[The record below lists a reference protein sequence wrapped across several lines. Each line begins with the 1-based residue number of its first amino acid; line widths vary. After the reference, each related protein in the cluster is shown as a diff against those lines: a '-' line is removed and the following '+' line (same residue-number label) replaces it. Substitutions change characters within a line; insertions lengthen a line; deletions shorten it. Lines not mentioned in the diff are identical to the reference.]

1 MFWVPLPGRLP
12 FHACRNGSCSDDDR
26 VGLRGERRGAR
37 RRLADSGTASNGE
50 TALDFEVVTGAFDG
64 DSVVREG
71 GAVLF
76 LDETASA
83 VLEDKTLDVHA
94 HGDHFH
100 FSIDEQEGG

>member
-1 MFWVPLPGRLP
+1 MLQVTEE
-12 FHACRNGSCSDDDR
+12 AATTIASVCEENGAGPAG
-26 VGLRGERRGAR
+26 GLRI
-37 RRLADSGTASNGE
+37 SGTQSNGE
-50 TALDFEVVTGAFDG
+50 TALDFEVVTAAWDG
-64 DSVVREG
+64 DAVVRER

-100 FSIDEQEGG
+100 FSIEEQ

>member
-1 MFWVPLPGRLP
+1 MLVVTE
-12 FHACRNGSCSDDDR
+12 AAATTIASVCEENGAGPAG
-26 VGLRGERRGAR
+26 GLRI
-37 RRLADSGTASNGE
+37 SGTASNGE

-76 LDETASA
+76 PDETASA

-100 FSIDEQEGG
+100 FSIDEQESD

>member
-1 MFWVPLPGRLP
+1 MLVITD
-12 FHACRNGSCSDDDR
+12 AAATTIASVCEENGAGPAG
-26 VGLRGERRGAR
+26 GLRI
-37 RRLADSGTASNGE
+37 SGTASNGE
-50 TALDFEVVTGAFDG
+50 TALDFEVVTGAFEG

-71 GAVLF
+71 TAVLF

-100 FSIDEQEGG
+100 FSIEQEGD

>member
-1 MFWVPLPGRLP
+1 MLQVTES
-12 FHACRNGSCSDDDR
+12 AASTIASVCEENGAGPAG
-26 VGLRGERRGAR
+26 GLRI
-37 RRLADSGTASNGE
+37 SGTASNGE

-100 FSIDEQEGG
+100 FSIVDEQDGD

>member
-1 MFWVPLPGRLP
+1 MLQVTDD
-12 FHACRNGSCSDDDR
+12 AATTIASVCEENGAGAAG
-26 VGLRGERRGAR
+26 GLRI
-37 RRLADSGTASNGE
+37 SGTASNGE
-50 TALDFEVVTGAFDG
+50 TALDFEVVTGAWDG

-83 VLEDKTLDVHA
+83 VLDDKTLDVHQ

-100 FSIDEQEGG
+100 FSIDEQESD